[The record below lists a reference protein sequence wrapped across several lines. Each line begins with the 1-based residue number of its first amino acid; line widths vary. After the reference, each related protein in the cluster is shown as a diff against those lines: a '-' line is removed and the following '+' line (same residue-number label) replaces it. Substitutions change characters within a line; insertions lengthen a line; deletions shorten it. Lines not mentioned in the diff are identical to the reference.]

1 MFSTFAI
8 VITLL
13 LLMFFAYRGY
23 SVLILAPIMAVL
35 AVLLSG
41 DFK

>member
-23 SVLILAPIMAVL
+23 SVVCLA
-35 AVLLSG
+35 G
-41 DFK
+41 G